1 MESGGRVEIGVGCGL
16 GAGRRGALKG
26 WGAAATVRPLHP
38 VIASGGS
45 RGDGK
50 EFPMSD
56 PDFAPSIDEPSALS
70 TPTHTSADAARAARE
85 VGRRRTFAIISH
97 PDAGKTTLTEKFLLY
112 GGAVQL
118 AGSVTSRKDQRST
131 TSDWME
137 LERQRGI
144 SVSSTVLQFEYGGCC
159 VNLLDTPGHKDFSE
173 DTYRVLTAVDAAVM
187 VIDASK
193 GIEAQTLKLFE
204 VCRRRGVPIFT
215 FMNKLDRP
223 SRPPLDL
230 LDELERVLGLGALP
244 VNWPLGSGQDFRGV
258 YDRQTKQVHLFER
271 VTGGAYRAPV
281 DVRDIHDPAVRDR
294 LPDHVYAQVT
304 EELELLEGAGETFAL
319 SDVRAGRLT
328 PVFFGSAANNFG
340 VQLLLDRFLALAPPP
355 ASRLSGERVI
365 EPAATDFSGFIFKIQ
380 ANMNPKH
387 RDYVSYLRVVS
398 GEFARDMAVTNT
410 RTGKKLRLGNSQR
423 LFARERET
431 VDEAWA
437 GDVVGLVGN
446 YDFLIGDTL
455 AEDPTIMFDEMP
467 RFAPECFAFL
477 HNSSTAKFKRFRDG
491 LDQLIKEGVAQNYDL
506 TDTGVRIPLLGAV
519 GPLQFDVLKYR
530 IENEYGADCR
540 LESAPW
546 NLVRWI
552 REKEPAPETGGA
564 TAKTGG
570 ARRLQPERPTIVLP
584 SGCALAQD
592 SRSAW
597 VVLCPSEW
605 TSRYLA
611 DNNPKWEVSTT
622 PL

>member
-1 MESGGRVEIGVGCGL
+1 
-16 GAGRRGALKG
+16 
-26 WGAAATVRPLHP
+26 
-38 VIASGGS
+38 
-45 RGDGK
+45 
-50 EFPMSD
+50 
-56 PDFAPSIDEPSALS
+56 
-70 TPTHTSADAARAARE
+70 
-85 VGRRRTFAIISH
+85 
-97 PDAGKTTLTEKFLLY
+97 
-112 GGAVQL
+112 
-118 AGSVTSRKDQRST
+118 
-131 TSDWME
+131 
-137 LERQRGI
+137 
-144 SVSSTVLQFEYGGCC
+144 
-159 VNLLDTPGHKDFSE
+159 
-173 DTYRVLTAVDAAVM
+173 VLTAVDAAVM

-258 YDRQTKQVHLFER
+258 YDRQSKQVHLFER

-294 LPDHVYAQVT
+294 LPDHVYSQVT
-304 EELELLEGAGETFAL
+304 EELELLEGAGESFDIA
-319 SDVRAGRLT
+319 DVRAGRLT

-340 VQLLLDRFLALAPPP
+340 VQLLLDRFLTLAPPP
-355 ASRLSGERVI
+355 APRLSGDHLV
-365 EPAATDFSGFIFKIQ
+365 EPTDPSFSGFIFKIQ

-387 RDYVSYLRVVS
+387 RDYVSYLRIVS

-467 RFAPECFAFL
+467 RFAPECFSFL
-477 HNSSTAKFKRFRDG
+477 HNTSTAKFKRFRDG
-491 LDQLIKEGVAQNYDL
+491 LDQLLKEGVAQSYEL
-506 TDTGVRIPLLGAV
+506 ADTGVRIPLLGAV
-519 GPLQFDVLKYR
+519 GRSNSTSSNTASKTNTARTAGSKMPR
-530 IENEYGADCR
+530 GR
-540 LESAPW
+540 SPGGSA
-546 NLVRWI
+546 
-552 REKEPAPETGGA
+552 K
-564 TAKTGG
+564 K
-570 ARRLQPERPTIVLP
+570 ARRGRRGGPPPKPRLARRSGPERPSIVLP

-592 SRSAW
+592 IRGAW
-597 VVLCPSEW
+597 VVLCPSDW
-605 TSRYLA
+605 TARYLA
-611 DNNPKWEVSTT
+611 DNNPSWEVSAL

>member
-1 MESGGRVEIGVGCGL
+1 
-16 GAGRRGALKG
+16 
-26 WGAAATVRPLHP
+26 
-38 VIASGGS
+38 
-45 RGDGK
+45 
-50 EFPMSD
+50 
-56 PDFAPSIDEPSALS
+56 
-70 TPTHTSADAARAARE
+70 
-85 VGRRRTFAIISH
+85 
-97 PDAGKTTLTEKFLLY
+97 
-112 GGAVQL
+112 
-118 AGSVTSRKDQRST
+118 
-131 TSDWME
+131 
-137 LERQRGI
+137 
-144 SVSSTVLQFEYGGCC
+144 
-159 VNLLDTPGHKDFSE
+159 
-173 DTYRVLTAVDAAVM
+173 
-187 VIDASK
+187 
-193 GIEAQTLKLFE
+193 
-204 VCRRRGVPIFT
+204 
-215 FMNKLDRP
+215 MNKLDRP

-365 EPAATDFSGFIFKIQ
+365 EPAAPDFSGFIFKIQ

-455 AEDPTIMFDEMP
+455 AEDPTITFDEMP

-552 REKEPAPETGGA
+552 REKEPAPETGA
-564 TAKTGG
+564 STAKTAG

-592 SRSAW
+592 SRSSW